1 MEQHSFED
9 TIAAVSTPPGQS
21 GIGIVRLSGPQALE
35 IADGVFVPATPTKTA
50 WSLRTFSTAYG
61 RVVDGDETVDEV
73 ILTVMRAP
81 RTYTT
86 QDVVEINCH
95 GGVVPVRRTLELL
108 LSRGARL
115 ADPGE
120 FTKRAF
126 VFGRIDL
133 AQAEAVLD
141 VINARTTE
149 AQRAA
154 AAQLEGR
161 LSEQVN
167 DLRDALVEI
176 MVNLEAGIDFGED
189 GLDLL
194 PLPQAGER
202 CEEIARRLEALIDGA
217 QVGRI
222 LRDGVRTAIVGRP
235 NVGKSS
241 LMNALLGHERVI
253 VTAIPGTT
261 RDLVE
266 DSVNIDGLPVV
277 LVDTA
282 GLRDT
287 EDVVEVAGVERTRT
301 AMEGAELVLLMLDG
315 SEALTAD
322 DRELL
327 RDAPSGH
334 VVVVVNKRDL
344 PQAWSSL
351 QSAWGEGGDGPI
363 KDLPVVEISAHT
375 GQGLD
380 DLRSAISDMIWAG
393 RTHAVEGALV
403 TNVRHRLALE
413 TAQRAVL
420 AARKAVED
428 GLTEEYVAADLREA
442 LDALGEIVGLTLSE
456 DIIDRIFASFCIGK

>member
-21 GIGIVRLSGPQALE
+21 GIGIVRLSGPRALE

-50 WSLRTFSTAYG
+50 YSLRTFSTAYG
-61 RVVDGDETVDEV
+61 RVVDGEETVDEV

-95 GGVVPVRRTLELL
+95 GGVVPVRRTLELV

-161 LSEQVN
+161 LSEQVTA
-167 DLRDALVEI
+167 LRDALVEI
-176 MVNLEAGIDFGED
+176 MVNLEAGIDFAED
-189 GLDLL
+189 GLELL

-202 CEEIARRLEALIDGA
+202 CDEIARRLGALIDGA

-253 VTAIPGTT
+253 VTPIPGTT

-301 AMEGAELVLLMLDG
+301 AMEGSELVLLMLDG
-315 SEALTAD
+315 SEALGAD

-334 VVVVVNKRDL
+334 TVVVVNKRDL
-344 PQAWSSL
+344 PAAWESV
-351 QSAWGEGGDGPI
+351 QRAWGDGEEGPV

-380 DLRSAISDMIWAG
+380 DLRTAISEMIWAG

-403 TNVRHRLALE
+403 TNVRHKLALE
-413 TAQRAVL
+413 AAQRAVL